1 MSDPDLAQTHCPPL
15 VELDEADY
23 RSFGRIR
30 SMLISHGRRALGK
43 LYDRMALHPLASRL
57 LPDEGTRSRAA
68 DLRFTHWE
76 SIFSDGFGEE
86 AQARSEQM
94 ARAHA
99 DLGFTPDLYIAGY
112 AQVLADLVTRMAQG
126 PIPLPG
132 NRARARATATLV
144 KAALLD
150 MQAAL
155 GSYFKAEEQARHDVV
170 ASLGRGLS
178 DMATGDLRSQ
188 LDSLPEAYARIAED
202 FHNMRFNVSNMVQR
216 MAEASEHIE
225 TGAREIDMA
234 AHDLAMRTERQSLT
248 VTRTAEVMAS
258 VAEGIA
264 TTAGTAAQVNQRVI
278 EIDKEAKHGGQVV
291 DSAVQAMDKIKTS
304 SEEIAQITDVI
315 EAIAFQTNLLAIN
328 AGVEAARAG
337 DAGRGFAVVATE
349 VRALAHRTS
358 QSAKDIKA
366 LIGKSTVDVR
376 QGVDL
381 VAQTGTSLDR
391 IIQQLE
397 ATTVQAEEIA
407 QAAQRQAGNIH
418 EVTEDIRQMDLNTQ
432 QNAAMVE
439 ESNAAA
445 RALRDQAHVMG
456 RIVGQFQLERREELR
471 KDDKKLHQRRIHRA
485 QPSLLRVEPSLTE
498 AAWPDPAFPDPA
510 KVANLR

>member
-1 MSDPDLAQTHCPPL
+1 
-15 VELDEADY
+15 
-23 RSFGRIR
+23 
-30 SMLISHGRRALGK
+30 
-43 LYDRMALHPLASRL
+43 
-57 LPDEGTRSRAA
+57 
-68 DLRFTHWE
+68 
-76 SIFSDGFGEE
+76 
-86 AQARSEQM
+86 
-94 ARAHA
+94 
-99 DLGFTPDLYIAGY
+99 
-112 AQVLADLVTRMAQG
+112 VLADLVTQMAQG

-132 NRARARATATLV
+132 NRARAQAVGTLV

-155 GSYFKAEEQARHDVV
+155 GAYFKAEEQARHDVI

-188 LDSLPEAYARIAED
+188 LDCLPETYARIAED
-202 FHNMRFNVSNMVQR
+202 FHNMRFNVSTMVLR
-216 MAEASEHIE
+216 MTEASEHIE

-234 AHDLAMRTERQSLT
+234 AHDLAIRTERQSLT

-264 TTAGTAAQVNQRVI
+264 VTAATAAQVNQRVI
-278 EIDKEAKHGGQVV
+278 EIDHEAKHGGKVV
-291 DSAVQAMDKIKTS
+291 ESAVQAMGKIKAS

-349 VRALAHRTS
+349 VRALAHRTG

-391 IIQQLE
+391 IIHQLGE
-397 ATTVQAEEIA
+397 TTVQAEEIA
-407 QAAQRQAGNIH
+407 RP
-418 EVTEDIRQMDLNTQ
+418 R
-432 QNAAMVE
+432 
-439 ESNAAA
+439 SA
-445 RALRDQAHVMG
+445 R
-456 RIVGQFQLERREELR
+456 
-471 KDDKKLHQRRIHRA
+471 RA
-485 QPSLLRVEPSLTE
+485 TSMR
-498 AAWPDPAFPDPA
+498 
-510 KVANLR
+510 

>member
-1 MSDPDLAQTHCPPL
+1 MSEPAPAHSSHPPL

-30 SMLISHGRRALGK
+30 SVLIRHGRRALGR
-43 LYDRMALHPLASRL
+43 LYDKIAAHPLAARL
-57 LPDEGTRSRAA
+57 LPDEASRDRAA
-68 DLRFTHWE
+68 DLRFNHWE
-76 SIFSDGFGEE
+76 SIFSEGFDTE

-94 ARAHA
+94 ARAYG
-99 DLGFTPDLYIAGY
+99 DQGFTPDLYIASY
-112 AQVLADLVTRMAQG
+112 AAVLADLVTQIAQG
-126 PIPLPG
+126 PVPLPG
-132 NRARARATATLV
+132 SRARAQAAGTLV

-155 GSYFKAEEQARHDVV
+155 GAYFKAEEQARHDVI
-170 ASLGRGLS
+170 ASVGRGLS

-202 FHNMRFNVSNMVQR
+202 FHNMRFNVSTMVLR
-216 MAEASEHIE
+216 MAEASEHVE

-234 AHDLAMRTERQSLT
+234 AHDLAIRTERQSLT

-264 TTAGTAAQVNQRVI
+264 ATAATAAQVNQSVI
-278 EIDKEAKHGGQVV
+278 EIDKEAKHGGKVV
-291 DSAVQAMDKIKTS
+291 ESAVQAMDKIKTS

-349 VRALAHRTS
+349 VRALAHRTG

-366 LIGKSTVDVR
+366 LIGKSTIDVR

-391 IIQQLE
+391 IIQQLGE
-397 ATTVQAEEIA
+397 TTVQAEQIA

-418 EVTEDIRQMDLNTQ
+418 EVTDDIRQMDLNTQ

-439 ESNAAA
+439 ESNAAS
-445 RALRDQAHVMG
+445 RALRDQAQVMG

-471 KDDKKLHQRRIHRA
+471 KDDRKTSQRRIHRVQSSVLHA
-485 QPSLLRVEPSLTE
+485 
-498 AAWPDPAFPDPA
+498 DPVFPDPA
-510 KVANLR
+510 TPNPIRVANLR

>member
-1 MSDPDLAQTHCPPL
+1 MPDPDTVSAFHQPL
-15 VELDEADY
+15 VELDETDY
-23 RSFGRIR
+23 RSFRRIKSALLR
-30 SMLISHGRRALGK
+30 HGRRALAK
-43 LYDRMALHPLASRL
+43 LYDKIADHPVASAQ
-57 LPDEGTRSRAA
+57 LPDADWRDRAA
-68 DLRFTHWE
+68 DLQFSHWE
-76 SIFSDGFGEE
+76 NLFSDGFDSE
-86 AQARSEQM
+86 ALARSEQLGTFH
-94 ARAHA
+94 AKGADAGPLHQQLCLGAGRSGHA
-99 DLGFTPDLYIAGY
+99 DGA
-112 AQVLADLVTRMAQG
+112 G

-132 NRARARATATLV
+132 NRARAQAVGTLV

-155 GSYFKAEEQARHDVV
+155 GAYFKAEEQARHDVI

-188 LDSLPEAYARIAED
+188 LDCLPETYARIAED
-202 FHNMRFNVSNMVQR
+202 FHNMRFNVSTMVLR
-216 MAEASEHIE
+216 MTEASEHIE

-234 AHDLAMRTERQSLT
+234 AHDLAIRTERQSLT

-264 TTAGTAAQVNQRVI
+264 VTAATAAQVNQRVI
-278 EIDKEAKHGGQVV
+278 EIDHEAKHGGKVV
-291 DSAVQAMDKIKTS
+291 ESAVQAMGKIKAS

-349 VRALAHRTS
+349 VRALAHRTG

-391 IIQQLE
+391 IIHQLGE
-397 ATTVQAEEIA
+397 TTVQAEEIA
-407 QAAQRQAGNIH
+407 RP
-418 EVTEDIRQMDLNTQ
+418 R
-432 QNAAMVE
+432 
-439 ESNAAA
+439 SA
-445 RALRDQAHVMG
+445 R
-456 RIVGQFQLERREELR
+456 
-471 KDDKKLHQRRIHRA
+471 RA
-485 QPSLLRVEPSLTE
+485 TSMR
-498 AAWPDPAFPDPA
+498 
-510 KVANLR
+510 

>member
-1 MSDPDLAQTHCPPL
+1 MPTGVTGPPTCSS
-15 VELDEADY
+15 A
-23 RSFGRIR
+23 I
-30 SMLISHGRRALGK
+30 GK
-43 LYDRMALHPLASRL
+43 TCSPTASTAKRW
-57 LPDEGTRSRAA
+57 PAPSSSAP
-68 DLRFTHWE
+68 FTPR
-76 SIFSDGFGEE
+76 GG
-86 AQARSEQM
+86 
-94 ARAHA
+94 
-99 DLGFTPDLYIAGY
+99 LTPDLYISSY
-112 AQVLADLVTRMAQG
+112 ASVLADLVTQMAQG

-132 NRARARATATLV
+132 NRARAQAVGTLV

-155 GSYFKAEEQARHDVV
+155 GAYFKAEEQARHDVI

-188 LDSLPEAYARIAED
+188 LDCLPETYARIAED
-202 FHNMRFNVSNMVQR
+202 FHNMRFNVSTMVLR
-216 MAEASEHIE
+216 MTEASEHIE

-234 AHDLAMRTERQSLT
+234 AHDLAIRTERQSLT

-264 TTAGTAAQVNQRVI
+264 VTAATAAQVNQRVI
-278 EIDKEAKHGGQVV
+278 EIDHEAKHGGKVV
-291 DSAVQAMDKIKTS
+291 ESAVQAMGKIKAS

-349 VRALAHRTS
+349 VRALAHRTG

-391 IIQQLE
+391 IIHQLGE
-397 ATTVQAEEIA
+397 TTVQAEEIA

-418 EVTEDIRQMDLNTQ
+418 EVTEDIRRMDLNTQ

-439 ESNAAA
+439 QSNAAA
-445 RALRDQAHVMG
+445 RALRDQANTMG

-471 KDDKKLHQRRIHRA
+471 KEDRSSQRKIHRTR
-485 QPSLLRVEPSLTE
+485 PSTVLPDLSLPE
-498 AAWPDPAFPDPA
+498 SAL
-510 KVANLR
+510 VVNLR